1 MEITGADYDENGDAW
16 VGNTKYRR
24 MKKSDA
30 DFAAHISH
38 RGSVFYV
45 FVDNSDYAVVPALH
59 INLSSELWTLVDEG
73 DNGESGKPDNGK
85 PDDGNSNNENVTV
98 AKTSIFGIQAEAMGF
113 TVKWNQQTTASGY
126 QVQHSTNKKFT
137 SGAKTKTITVKWKKA
152 TSKIV
157 SKLKAKKKY
166 YVKIRT
172 YKIMKI
178 NGKSKKVYS
187 DWSKVRAVTTKK

>member
-1 MEITGADYDENGDAW
+1 MSKNICALSPGYQVEFSGYAYARGVVRILRDYYVEGKCAW
-16 VGNTKYRR
+16 WLRSPGI
-24 MKKSDA
+24 DA

-85 PDDGNSNNENVTV
+85 PDDGNFNNENVTV
-98 AKTSIFGIQAEAMGF
+98 AKTSISGIQAEAMGF

-126 QVQHSTNKKFT
+126 QVQYSTNKKFM
-137 SGAKTKTITVKWKKA
+137 SGAKTKTITVK
-152 TSKIV
+152 
-157 SKLKAKKKY
+157 
-166 YVKIRT
+166 
-172 YKIMKI
+172 
-178 NGKSKKVYS
+178 
-187 DWSKVRAVTTKK
+187 